1 MTTEQKMAAIEENYI
16 NGNLKDAFEIFK
28 KLPVAQRKEF
38 AVNALYITYTEA
50 GNNKSEYEFAQ
61 FLIRNI

>member
-1 MTTEQKMAAIEENYI
+1 MTPEQKMAAIEENYI
-16 NGNLKDAFEIFK
+16 NGNIQDAIELFK

-38 AVNALYITYTEA
+38 AVNAMYITYTEG
-50 GNNKSEYEFAQ
+50 GNRKAEYEFAQ